1 MSIGS
6 WIGSAISGIVSP
18 ITGMIQKRDDNKTKV
33 KLSQVERIKN
43 AEDSAAE
50 LDKVFAE
57 NAGNGSW
64 KDEYVTLIISLPIP
78 VLFLSVLYSAFT
90 GEPAAAEAAKAG
102 VEALKDLLPD
112 YNDLLMMV
120 CLAAIGIR
128 AIKR

>member
-50 LDKVFAE
+50 LEKVFAE

-78 VLFLSVLYSAFT
+78 VLFFSVLYSAFT

-128 AIKR
+128 LVKK

>member
-18 ITGMIQKRDDNKTKV
+18 IAGMIKKRDDNKTKV

-57 NAGNGSW
+57 NSGNGSW

-78 VLFLSVLYSAFT
+78 VLFLSVIYSAFT

-102 VEALKDLLPD
+102 VEALKELLPD

-128 AIKR
+128 AIKK

>member
-90 GEPAAAEAAKAG
+90 GEPAAAEAAKAA